1 MQIDEVRI
9 NPAGVG
15 GAVANSR
22 PLRIVHCFRAPVGGL
37 FRHVR
42 DLVEAQFRA
51 GHAVGIV
58 CDSITGGAFEEEALS
73 HIAPFLSL
81 GLKRLPM
88 RRQAAPSDIA
98 AVFRLMREVRALDPD
113 ILHGH
118 GAKGG
123 VYGRV
128 IGTLLRASGSGVARI
143 YSPHGGS
150 LHYDPGSL
158 AGRVYFT
165 AERALA
171 RMTDAFVFVSRFEAD
186 AYAAKV
192 KTPSAPTAVVRN
204 GLRPEEFDPVISAAD
219 ARDFLFIGAFR
230 ALKGPDLFIEALAQL
245 RDWTGKA
252 PSAILVGAGEE
263 QPLYEALV
271 AERGLSA
278 TTIFRPS
285 MAAREAFALARVV
298 VLPSRAESM
307 PYIVLEAL
315 AAGVPTITTK
325 VGGIPEIYGAESMR
339 LVVPDDAAALAA
351 AMAQAMAAPAAA
363 KATAERLRHHVRSAF
378 SIGAMAASIEAVYR
392 AVDRRRG

>member
-1 MQIDEVRI
+1 
-9 NPAGVG
+9 
-15 GAVANSR
+15 
-22 PLRIVHCFRAPVGGL
+22 
-37 FRHVR
+37 
-42 DLVEAQFRA
+42 
-51 GHAVGIV
+51 
-58 CDSITGGAFEEEALS
+58 
-73 HIAPFLSL
+73 
-81 GLKRLPM
+81 
-88 RRQAAPSDIA
+88 
-98 AVFRLMREVRALDPD
+98 MREVRALDPD

-128 IGTLLRASGSGVARI
+128 IGTLLRASGSRVARI

-150 LHYDPGSL
+150 LHYDPASL

-165 AERALA
+165 AERGLA

-192 KTPSAPTAVVRN
+192 KAPSAPTAVIHN
-204 GLRPEEFDPVISAAD
+204 GLRPEEFDPVITAPD

-230 ALKGPDLFIEALAQL
+230 ALKGPDLFIEALAKL
-245 RDWTGKA
+245 RERTGKV
-252 PSAILVGAGEE
+252 PTAILVGAGEE

-278 TTIFRPS
+278 TTTFRPS

-339 LVVPDDAAALAA
+339 LVAPDNAAALAA

-363 KATAERLRHHVRSAF
+363 KATAERLRHDVRSAF
-378 SIGAMAASIEAVYR
+378 SIGTMAASIEAVYR